1 MSKLQLSQTTL
12 YEILTKKVQS
22 LINTKKEFEKICE
35 QIEEQL
41 QRVEAIR
48 QEPIPVEIEP
58 LQVVHREIISTIAGG
73 FYIPQWLVRSIVAI
87 LLSLSVSL
95 FFNYRQDREIRAQR
109 YYIETADFHIQDIEA
124 KLKAKGKKKR

>member
-1 MSKLQLSQTTL
+1 MSKPQLSQTTL

-41 QRVEAIR
+41 QRVEAIH

-58 LQVVHREIISTIAGG
+58 LQLVHREIISTIAGG
-73 FYIPQWLVRSIVAI
+73 FYIPQWLVRSIAAI

-95 FFNYRQDREIRAQR
+95 FFNYRQDSKIRKQR
-109 YYIETADFHIQDIEA
+109 YQIEA
-124 KLKAKGKKKR
+124 AEDYIQEMEKKLKGKKRK